1 MKRGIVFL
9 LLGILLLIIQNS
21 ILMGLPILGAKIDL
35 VLVFIVCIS
44 MLLDKIELFFLSL
57 VIGIIKDAF
66 FPYVFGVNTIIYL
79 IVSYTVCIIENKI
92 YKDTIIIPMLFT
104 FASNIFKILIN
115 ILFFNIAGII
125 HIDWNKIINLGVI
138 EIALN
143 SVLSIVVYNLVKKI
157 YLHDSMKKEWK
168 F

>member
-9 LLGILLLIIQNS
+9 IVGLMVIIFQNS
-21 ILMGLPILGAKIDL
+21 VFMDISILGAKFDL
-35 VLVFIVCIS
+35 VLIFIVCIS
-44 MLLDKIELFFLSL
+44 MLLDKIELFFISL

-79 IVSYTVCIIENKI
+79 IVSYTVCTIESKI

-104 FASNIFKILIN
+104 LASNIFKLLIN
-115 ILFFNIAGII
+115 ILFFSLTGII
-125 HIDWNKIINLGVI
+125 VFNWNKIINSGIIEVVI
-138 EIALN
+138 NSLISIIA
-143 SVLSIVVYNLVKKI
+143 YNLVKKL
-157 YLHDSMKKEWK
+157 YLLDSMKKEWK

>member
-9 LLGILLLIIQNS
+9 IIGLLALILQNS
-21 ILMGLPILGAKIDL
+21 IIMGLPIFEAKIDL
-35 VLVFIVCIS
+35 VLIYIVCIS

-66 FPYVFGVNTIIYL
+66 FPYVFGINTIIYML
-79 IVSYTVCIIENKI
+79 VSYIVCTIENKI

-104 FASNIFKILIN
+104 FASSVFKILIS

-125 HIDWNKIINLGVI
+125 NLNWDKIINLSLI
-138 EIALN
+138 EIAIN
-143 SVLSIVVYNLVKKI
+143 SILSILVYNLVKK
-157 YLHDSMKKEWK
+157 LFVLDSMKKEWK